1 MAGFSGPFRQPA
13 FSAGGR
19 PMNHITVIYINR
31 NRDTERIRRSLDSLQ
46 AQTDRR
52 FDVLFVDYGSDQ
64 PQARAA
70 ESLVRRYPFCRYVY
84 NDTRGMP
91 WNRAHALNTGI
102 RLCETEWVFTADI
115 DLVFRNDFIALLQ
128 AQADRPRAVFFRVY
142 YLPEGYSR
150 WDKLADE
157 KFPRSEDHALGLALL
172 PVRALN
178 RLRGYDEFYCYWGL
192 EDNDLQTRLRLDGLA
207 AGFYDDDV
215 LLYHQHH
222 PPAVAS
228 PGTFPTGWGA
238 FQLAYM
244 NDRAGEAVRNRS
256 YDWGV
261 LHEADSRTAW
271 NLLQKPTA
279 PPVALDCGP
288 LYFQYALARLLRKA
302 GPGRPVSAVFTDARS
317 ADYARAR
324 LARAA
329 HLLQRGAERLNIP
342 LAVETKYRHLYQTVF
357 EARDRLVLFIL
368 ANRPLIGDFAFAV
381 EGRTLRFV
389 IEKSGP
395 AGAPDA

>member
-1 MAGFSGPFRQPA
+1 MS
-13 FSAGGR
+13 
-19 PMNHITVIYINR
+19 NITVIYIYR

-46 AQTDRR
+46 AQSDRR
-52 FDVLFVDYGSDQ
+52 FSVLFVDYGSDE
-64 PQARAA
+64 PQARAV
-70 ESLVRRYPFCRYVY
+70 EDLVRGYPFCRYVY

-102 RLCETEWVFTADI
+102 RLCETEWLFTADI
-115 DLVFRNDFIALLQ
+115 DLVFRNDFIALLH
-128 AQADRPRAVFFRVY
+128 AQAAQPRAVFFRVY
-142 YLPEGYSR
+142 YLPGGYDR
-150 WDKLADE
+150 WDRLAGE
-157 KFPRSEDHALGLALL
+157 AFPKSEDHALGLALL
-172 PVRALN
+172 PVSALN

-192 EDNDLQTRLRLDGLA
+192 EDNDLQMRLRLDGLET
-207 AGFYDDDV
+207 GFFDDDV
-215 LLYHQHH
+215 LLYHQYH

-238 FQLAYM
+238 FQLAYL

-261 LHEADSRTAW
+261 LHEAGSRTAW
-271 NLLQKPTA
+271 RFLNDPPA

-288 LYFQYALARLLRKA
+288 LYFQYALARLFRKA

-317 ADYARAR
+317 ASYARAR

-329 HLLQRGAERLNIP
+329 NLLQRGAERLNIP
-342 LAVETKYRHLYQTVF
+342 LAVETKYRHLYQTAF

-368 ANRPLIGDFAFAV
+368 AHRPLISDFAFAV
-381 EGRTLRFV
+381 EGNTLRFV
-389 IEKSGP
+389 IEKAGRP
-395 AGAPDA
+395 AAPRE